1 MSNTSES
8 LSKYQRMR
16 EHIKNASAFKWVA
29 YFTGFVAIV
38 IGVGYIF
45 SLFVPHSYDLE
56 YREINKEVPLNF
68 QSVRSGNY
76 LRFID
81 NKVYYRDECDV
92 RLPKNICNHATT
104 LLNAKY
110 VVVHDFCKKPMV
122 KNFQY
127 EKECLIVFTDAHF
140 KLSSGEIIHYT
151 SSKHKLESLSNPS
164 QEDMF
169 ALILGNTLIFYVWG
183 LSSIWIIKRKKALL
197 E

>member
-16 EHIKNASAFKWVA
+16 EHIKNASGFKLA
-29 YFTGFVAIV
+29 TYFTGFVAIF
-38 IGVGYIF
+38 ILFAYIF

-68 QSVRSGNY
+68 HSVRSGDY

-81 NKVYYRDECDV
+81 NKVYYRDVCKV
-92 RLPKNICNHATT
+92 RLPENICNHATT

-110 VVVHDFCKKPMV
+110 IVVHDFCKKPMV

-151 SSKHKLESLSNPS
+151 SSKHSLNYASNS
-164 QEDMF
+164 DMF